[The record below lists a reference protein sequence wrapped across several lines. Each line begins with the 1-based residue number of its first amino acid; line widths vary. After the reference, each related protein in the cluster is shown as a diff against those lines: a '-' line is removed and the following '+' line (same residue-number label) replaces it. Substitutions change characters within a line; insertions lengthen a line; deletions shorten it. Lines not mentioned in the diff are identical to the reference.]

1 MRCWGRLLREY
12 FRYFFCGFGR
22 DLCVCGLLTGADVDF
37 RYCAVLVVFMG
48 NMPD

>member
-1 MRCWGRLLREY
+1 MRFWGRLLREY
-12 FRYFFCGFGR
+12 FWHLRSLTC
-22 DLCVCGLLTGADVDF
+22 CLLTMF

>member
-1 MRCWGRLLREY
+1 MRFWGRLLREY
-12 FRYFFCGFGR
+12 FVVSFWGVDVGS
-22 DLCVCGLLTGADVDF
+22 LTYADDDVDF

>member
-12 FRYFFCGFGR
+12 FSAVWLVT
-22 DLCVCGLLTGADVDF
+22 DADVDF